1 MNSRIVIFNVLSLV
15 ITLGLC
21 LLLFQMTAMSDKTIQ
36 AAKTPLP
43 AEEFEDVDLG
53 DDYGPMSVI
62 ELMGYYIENPPQ
74 ASSTGT
80 AAPKQHFGGC

>member
-21 LLLFQMTAMSDKTIQ
+21 VLLFQMTAMSDEAVQ
-36 AAKTPLP
+36 AAKVPLS

-53 DDYGPMSVI
+53 EDYGPMSVI
-62 ELMGYYIENPPQ
+62 ELMGYYMENPPQ
-74 ASSTGT
+74 PPEAGQVEQ
-80 AAPKQHFGGC
+80 KQHFGGC